1 MLVLKAIR
9 ESVGPDFPVLIK
21 MNCGD
26 FQDNGLELDDA
37 IQVGQML
44 EKEGIDTIELIR
56 EPGLINRWRR
66 GDLAGSACLSDNK
79 CFGPIMAG
87 KGLYC
92 VMDQKD
98 RQSS

>member
-1 MLVLKAIR
+1 MDLFETTEINGMLLTNRFVRSATF
-9 ESVGPDFPVLIK
+9 EGMAADDGAATPGLIK
-21 MNCGD
+21 LM
-26 FQDNGLELDDA
+26 
-37 IQVGQML
+37 
-44 EKEGIDTIELIR
+44 IDLAQGGV
-56 EPGLINRWRR
+56 GLINRWQT